1 MTWVWDDRVKKGF
14 LSSYARRLLAF
25 HLLWMIKKLRTRI
38 SSFYLLG
45 RIHFKNNIEGRLKI
59 IVDCFLFLLFLFLM
73 SVIILYSTSN
83 TRSAISNLYLYRW
96 LRKAKTINYAF
107 VIAISNE
114 LTHSNWPF
122 CISYCLME
130 LFNKNVSS
138 EGK

>member
-1 MTWVWDDRVKKGF
+1 MGVRRQREERIFIFVRSTT
-14 LSSYARRLLAF
+14 ARISF
-25 HLLWMIKKLRTRI
+25 TMNNKKKLRTRI

-45 RIHFKNNIEGRLKI
+45 RIHFKDNIEGRLKI
-59 IVDCFLFLLFLFLM
+59 IVDCFLFLM

-130 LFNKNVSS
+130 LFYQNVSS
-138 EGK
+138 EGKQIV